1 MNKNELIRAVA
12 NKAKITLK
20 VAGDSVDALTEAI
33 FEALKNGD
41 KIQLS
46 GFGSFEVKKKPAR
59 KGVNPATGAQIN
71 IPASNQPV
79 FKFSKTFKDELNK

>member
-12 NKAKITLK
+12 NKAGITLK
-20 VAGDSVDALTEAI
+20 DAGETIDALTCVV
-33 FEALKNGD
+33 FDALKKGD

-46 GFGSFEVKKKPAR
+46 GFGGFEVKKKPAR

-71 IPASNQPV
+71 IPASTQPV
-79 FKFSKTFKDELNK
+79 FKFSKTFKDGLNK

>member
-12 NKAKITLK
+12 NKAGITLK
-20 VAGDSVDALTEAI
+20 VAGDSVDALTDAI
-33 FEALKNGD
+33 FEALKADD

-59 KGVNPATGAQIN
+59 KGVNPATGDPID
-71 IPASNQPV
+71 IPASIQPV
-79 FKFSKTFKDELNK
+79 FKFSKTFKDGLNK

>member
-12 NKAKITLK
+12 NKAGITLK
-20 VAGDSVDALTEAI
+20 VAGDSVDALTDAI
-33 FEALKNGD
+33 FEALKADD

-46 GFGSFEVKKKPAR
+46 GFGSFEIKKKPAR
-59 KGVNPATGAQIN
+59 KGVNPATGAPID
-71 IPASNQPV
+71 IPASIQPV